1 MEAKSGELEIIFPT
15 QYLCLYY
22 IKYIIACQ
30 IRIDHRCPK
39 HINGDLKL
47 MNLYLTFPALLQFPC
62 LKMQGMQRLECLKI
76 SLISPLVHLQTW
88 DHNCEKQKNESMHLL
103 GMPAGINC
111 EPWVMQQTY
120 FIICLMLLLVQGIE
134 SLSLISTIIY
144 KEGVQMIMVLLIFV
158 YILMSIMC
166 IHVLPNYQS
175 FQICLVEKL

>member
-1 MEAKSGELEIIFPT
+1 
-15 QYLCLYY
+15 
-22 IKYIIACQ
+22 
-30 IRIDHRCPK
+30 
-39 HINGDLKL
+39 
-47 MNLYLTFPALLQFPC
+47 
-62 LKMQGMQRLECLKI
+62 
-76 SLISPLVHLQTW
+76 
-88 DHNCEKQKNESMHLL
+88 
-103 GMPAGINC
+103 MPVGINC

-175 FQICLVEKL
+175 FQICLVEKLWLLIAFFLVLVNIDDFTLRDFLGIRDKYDIAFEVVFNSIYNLISLSVNVNCRTKSLKTRRWKEILVNLIVFRGKVNSGGRK